1 MDEESNLRGLLR
13 IGVFSQVSGVSIKAL
28 RLWDELGLLK
38 PVIVDSESGYRYYR
52 ASQLHNVDRL
62 LMVKSLGIPMT
73 RLKAWAQEEGYETF
87 VELTGER
94 YFERVRAELEA
105 RRRTLE
111 QAERYLASQRTRYAF
126 ECALLAHG
134 EVTKEH
140 AERTYYLFPLKTTT
154 LSDGIDERSV
164 QSGLSQMPERCG
176 RDRIGSDWGIR
187 VTHTPEGTLA
197 VALFIEAMAGTSSHA
212 LSHVTLGPGPSRSV
226 LIESKDPLWALV
238 EREATEYLT
247 REAADLWIHL
257 CSQTQGAKADVKWE
271 FEYRGAP

>member
-87 VELTGER
+87 VELAGER
-94 YFERVRAELEA
+94 YFERVGAELEA

-126 ECALLAHG
+126 ECALLAQG
-134 EVTKEH
+134 EVTKNH
-140 AERTYYLFPLKTTT
+140 AERTYYVFPLKTTT

-176 RDRIGSDWGIR
+176 RDRIGSDWGMR
-187 VTHTPEGTLA
+187 VTRTPEGTLE
-197 VALFIEAMAGTSSHA
+197 VALFLEALAGTSSNSMA
-212 LSHVTLGPGPSRSV
+212 CVTLGPRRSHSV
-226 LIESKDPLWALV
+226 LLESKDPIWALV
-238 EREATEYLT
+238 EREAAEYLM

-271 FEYRGAP
+271 FEYWETP

>member
-94 YFERVRAELEA
+94 YFERVGTELEA

-140 AERTYYLFPLKTTT
+140 AERTYYVLPLKTTT

-187 VTHTPEGTLA
+187 VTRTPEGTLA
-197 VALFIEAMAGTSSHA
+197 VALFIEAMAGTSSHS
-212 LSHVTLGPGPSRSV
+212 LSHVTLGPGPFHSV
-226 LIESKDPLWALV
+226 LVESKDPLWALV

-271 FEYRGAP
+271 FEYREAP

>member
-73 RLKAWAQEEGYETF
+73 RLKAWAQEDGYETF

-94 YFERVRAELEA
+94 YFERVGAELEA

-126 ECALLAHG
+126 ECTLLAQG
-134 EVTKEH
+134 EVTKNH
-140 AERTYYLFPLKTTT
+140 AERTYYVFPLKTTT

-187 VTHTPEGTLA
+187 VTRTPEGTLA

-212 LSHVTLGPGPSRSV
+212 LACVTLGPGPSHSV
-226 LIESKDPLWALV
+226 LLESKDPLWALV
-238 EREATEYLT
+238 EREATKYLT

>member
-1 MDEESNLRGLLR
+1 MDEESSLRGLLR

-73 RLKAWAQEEGYETF
+73 RLKAWAQDEGYETF

-94 YFERVRAELEA
+94 YFERVGAELEA

-126 ECALLAHG
+126 ECTLLTQG

-187 VTHTPEGTLA
+187 VTRTPEGTLA

-212 LSHVTLGPGPSRSV
+212 LACVTLGPGPSHSV
-226 LIESKDPLWALV
+226 LLESKDPLWALV
-238 EREATEYLT
+238 EREATKYLT